1 MTRFLIGLWIF
12 TASLLMSHGT
22 LAGEKRSVIVSGSYE
37 RIPVALAKKVKDAQ
51 ALETF
56 YGDVISVRDI
66 QGLNP
71 RNIEQVLRSH
81 QIETRGGEIFY
92 PEEIEYLLTK
102 PGTVEKAPHT
112 PD

>member
-1 MTRFLIGLWIF
+1 MTRILIGLWIF

-22 LAGEKRSVIVSGSYE
+22 LAGERSVIVKSAYQ
-37 RIPVALAKKVKDAQ
+37 RIPVALARKVKNAE

-56 YGDVISVRDI
+56 YGEVINLRDV
-66 QGLNP
+66 QGLNA
-71 RNIEQVLRSH
+71 RNIQQVLQRH
-81 QIETRGGEIFY
+81 QIELRDGEIFY
-92 PEEIEYLLTK
+92 PEEIEFLLTK